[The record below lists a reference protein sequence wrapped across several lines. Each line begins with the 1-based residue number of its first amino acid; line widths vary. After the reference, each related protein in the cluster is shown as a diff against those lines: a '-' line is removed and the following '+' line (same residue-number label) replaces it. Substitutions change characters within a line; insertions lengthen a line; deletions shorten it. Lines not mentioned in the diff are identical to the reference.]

1 MKGIKK
7 NQVMPRAPSLS
18 KLKRSSATHDLA
30 PVSRNLE
37 DEEISSNE
45 EEGLVRNN
53 KSLISQREEKQ
64 NQTQKKVEFEED
76 LNKINE
82 NCNESEKLIL
92 GETKSI
98 GGSLLIFDK
107 ISQKSRN
114 IKIQRSI
121 SKMHNSHI
129 EEAYQDSRSLD
140 NHAASSSFNIEQK
153 KALLLQQNS
162 AAVSENLLSSK
173 DNDNNNNNNN
183 HAVSMSLLS
192 AQNLNPLLSP
202 VGIKSSTNVLN
213 NNQQK
218 SHFASLF
225 NAHKSNISKS
235 GTIIPFGTKDTN
247 NLIRSSNTKDGL
259 VKFMSTMQ
267 SQPSILKKK
276 KTLSEKS
283 QGGWNVLGKVLII
296 LRFMKQLKR
305 SSIYYNFHNLKL
317 MHYQMIGDKAN
328 IDKDEKDRL
337 RNNTILNKCQ
347 KFIIPVM
354 KKFSSAIKVYQPD
367 NIWLLVF
374 YDVIILGLTILTA
387 FFELIISSF
396 NGFQG
401 YEIVTPGYQILRNV
415 CGALYLIEILI
426 RMNTAIYKEGIIIF
440 SRESIFKNY
449 SRIQYFWIDLIILI
463 SILIIFNNY
472 ILSLIFFV
480 LRCIKISRLSQDL
493 NDHFRIWYRFPTG
506 WTLTKLFF
514 MIIALAHFWGCQFHY
529 IGRLEY
535 ESGMNSWMI
544 KQQLIDDY
552 WWIKYINSFYFTT
565 ISIVTIGYGDIAPVT
580 TIEKL
585 YCTSVA
591 VLGSCFFSYIVNTIG
606 SIFQEISNKEA
617 AIKQQ
622 KNNISDYMAKRN
634 INQKLQLKVIKYLDY
649 THSRQADGPLKG
661 QMILNTIAKNL
672 REEVQLEYFGN
683 ILQNTRIFKNN
694 FSQDCLRAL
703 SLKLKEIMY
712 GPGEV
717 IFHKGEL
724 DYKIFFIQ
732 TGEVSL
738 FLEKDGGE
746 IFEMAKLSKGQY
758 FGQFGFFGCKP
769 REIAVKCRDIT
780 HLVYLEN
787 EDFIS
792 VIKNYQEDY
801 EKYYMMKDEI
811 NFKDKK
817 LSTKCS
823 SCGSYDH
830 TIVDCSLVTPHFNR
844 FRIMIKYIYP
854 VIQNRQAL
862 IRERNKF
869 NSLQKNYNVR
879 DDLKKVRNN
888 LALKFLQ
895 SEEIDEVSD
904 ENEFS
909 EEYDQI
915 KQNQQMD
922 DKEYFLKQK
931 MQFRYVDGEI
941 VNYESENTHNCMT
954 DDNQSLVTDQQ
965 NQFGSQ
971 QTLQL
976 RESGI
981 SQNDSVPEIVVQRKE
996 QKQLSIIKNNYN
1008 PYLRQNS
1015 VVQKQSLFRM
1025 ESLAALSSDINRDDA
1040 ADVLSKG
1047 QGSTSQL
1054 PHTIAGGQY
1063 GQNYNQDQQNN
1074 FDTNTERSQNFYTQ
1088 GPYENTSNVNSVNI
1102 NATPRQA
1109 GGSSAIGSGYL
1120 TQQNIAAA
1128 TNTVESTPQK
1138 QSFDQSLDENKN
1150 QSTAAQANQH
1160 SSEQKKLTHQ
1170 QLQQVKEKLQML
1182 NEKQKKNQKKSIPR
1196 TRKKQVSIQIQGKIL
1211 DKEKSSS
1218 ESYLEEEEDDDDGD
1232 VEQNVVKTKPFI
1244 HENFPNKDLIEEKLE
1259 INEQSSENIQEIKN
1273 SIQNIKISQ
1282 FSSSPQNHKD
1292 SHLHHKNSNFN
1303 QDGQLNQNN
1312 IEDTIQQ
1319 QQSQSSIQEK
1329 INKKLVSYQQ
1339 GERILERKSEQSMYD
1354 VEASSLT
1361 LVNHQFLQNQKS
1373 NNTVNQSQNPQSNP
1387 SNTNILEEQKQSLKI
1402 DINSLQQYESSSS
1415 PSFQHKQYRNSNF
1428 FGFNKQNTGSEQHSQ
1443 ELEAVNYSPQPK
1455 ISLDSPQN
1463 VENKVQTQEDNFKL
1477 SNSYHTNTE
1486 KSEIDIKNS
1495 PVKTP
1500 THRRITIQAEKIFGN
1515 NIPFDTQESNQD
1527 DLGTCSQNK
1536 RNTDENENQDI
1547 LLENYQFDKT
1557 DKLKQQQGSFKSKNN
1572 FLNIGLGELATV
1584 QEILTKNSQDDENTS
1599 PGQNNEDMRRF
1610 SSRSDQLKN
1619 NSPLLIQMKKSI
1631 SQNPEKEEI
1640 KNHLNQKDY
1649 LLNRNNLQLINE
1661 NSIEQSQ
1668 ITPKKANTVIINNNQ
1683 AAKNDN
1689 VQSSYSSPINK
1700 NNQQNPL
1707 ISNFIQK
1714 EGQQMNKIMRQN
1726 SLSFIPGNF
1735 NTNDMRKLIAYNRA
1749 NSKQYFQM
1757 QDDQVQGA
1765 ALYGIN
1771 NYGQAPM
1778 NHINKQIQPLQAIK
1792 NRKMSSVQ
1800 SQNQLNSPSHQVSS
1814 TKKNAAYPPVADS
1827 FSQQVM
1833 YHQKYIQNK
1842 QLLKSRNSIQ
1852 VNQSFVNNQP
1862 LYDNNPNTTNG
1873 GYNTPKKKQSG
1884 IGTRFGKGQQFSS
1897 STYGQVNSASNS
1909 NHTSF
1914 AHNSNNYNRARMT
1927 SWASVNNNNYN
1938 NNNMNNGQPK
1948 PDSQTNFPED
1958 QYDEE
1963 MVEYESVSNADFF
1976 IYDFDSMKE
1985 YKKYYPQHN
1994 YKRVLTDCLRSR
2006 KPFISNKSIHNNPF
2020 IQKLMSKKKKIPR
2033 RLPSLMKQY
2042 DKDQKD

>member
-30 PVSRNLE
+30 RLSRNLE
-37 DEEISSNE
+37 DKENSSNE
-45 EEGLVRNN
+45 EEGLDTNIKFQN
-53 KSLISQREEKQ
+53 SQKEETQ
-64 NQTQKKVEFEED
+64 NQTQKKVEFEKD

-82 NCNESEKLIL
+82 NCNESEKFIQ

-114 IKIQRSI
+114 QKIQSFN
-121 SKMHNSHI
+121 SKMHLSHI
-129 EEAYQDSRSLD
+129 EDAHYGDTRSLE
-140 NHAASSSFNIEQK
+140 NHPASSSFNIEQK
-153 KALLLQQNS
+153 KSLLLQQNS
-162 AAVSENLLSSK
+162 AAVSGNLLSPK
-173 DNDNNNNNNN
+173 GDNN
-183 HAVSMSLLS
+183 HAISMSILS
-192 AQNLNPLLSP
+192 AQNLNPLSSP
-202 VGIKSSTNVLN
+202 VGTKSSANILN
-213 NNQQK
+213 SNQQK
-218 SHFASLF
+218 SHFASLLK
-225 NAHKSNISKS
+225 AHRSNISKS
-235 GTIIPFGTKDTN
+235 GTILPFGTKDTN
-247 NLIRSSNTKDGL
+247 NIFSNSNTKDGF
-259 VKFMSTMQ
+259 VKLMSTML

-305 SSIYYNFHNLKL
+305 SSNYYNFHNLKL
-317 MHYQMIGDKAN
+317 MHHQMIGDKAN
-328 IDKDEKDRL
+328 IDKEEKDRL
-337 RNNTILNKCQ
+337 RNNNILNKCQ
-347 KFIIPVM
+347 KFFIPLV
-354 KKFSSAIKVYQPD
+354 KKISSTIKVYQPD

-374 YDVIILGLTILTA
+374 YDVVILGLTILTA
-387 FFELIISSF
+387 FFELIVSSF

-401 YEIVTPGYQILRNV
+401 YEIVTPGYKILRNV
-415 CGALYLIEILI
+415 CGTLYLIEILI

-440 SRESIFKNY
+440 SRESIFRNY
-449 SRIQYFWIDLIILI
+449 SRIQYFWMDLVILI
-463 SILIIFNNY
+463 SILIILNNY
-472 ILSLIFFV
+472 ILSLIFFG

-506 WTLTKLFF
+506 WTLTKLFS
-514 MIIALAHFWGCQFHY
+514 MILALAHFWGCQFYY
-529 IGRLEY
+529 IGRLEQ
-535 ESGMNSWMI
+535 EAGMDNWLVQ
-544 KQQLIDDY
+544 QQLVDEH

-565 ISIVTIGYGDIAPVT
+565 ISMVTIGYGDITPVT

-622 KNNISDYMAKRN
+622 KNNISDYM
-634 INQKLQLKVIKYLDY
+634 DY

-694 FSQDCLRAL
+694 FSQECLRTL

-712 GPGEV
+712 GPGEI

-732 TGEVSL
+732 SGEVSL

-746 IFEMAKLSKGQY
+746 IFEMAKLQKGQH

-769 REIAVKCRDIT
+769 REIAVKCCDIT

-823 SCGSYDH
+823 SCGAYDH
-830 TIVDCSLVTPHFNR
+830 TILDCSLVTPHFNR
-844 FRIMIKYIYP
+844 FRTNIKYIYP

-869 NSLQKNYNVR
+869 NSFQKNYSVR
-879 DDLKKVRNN
+879 EDLKKVRNN
-888 LALKFLQ
+888 LALKFQQ

-909 EEYDQI
+909 EEYDQM

-965 NQFGSQ
+965 NQFCSQ

-996 QKQLSIIKNNYN
+996 QKQFSIIKNNFN

-1025 ESLAALSSDINRDDA
+1025 ESLAALSSDVNRDDA
-1040 ADVLSKG
+1040 NADTLSKG
-1047 QGSTSQL
+1047 QGSISQL
-1054 PHTIAGGQY
+1054 SHHIAGGY
-1063 GQNYNQDQQNN
+1063 SSTAGQNYVQDQQNN
-1074 FDTNTERSQNFYTQ
+1074 VDTNAERSQNFYTQ

-1109 GGSSAIGSGYL
+1109 GASSAIGIGYL

-1128 TNTVESTPQK
+1128 TNNTVESTPQK

-1150 QSTAAQANQH
+1150 QSTAAQANQL

-1182 NEKQKKNQKKSIPR
+1182 NERQKKNQKKQVPR
-1196 TRKKQVSIQIQGKIL
+1196 TRKKQVSIQIQGKIF
-1211 DKEKSSS
+1211 DKEECSSQN
-1218 ESYLEEEEDDDDGD
+1218 YLEEDNDDDEDDD
-1232 VEQNVVKTKPFI
+1232 EQNVVKTKPFME
-1244 HENFPNKDLIEEKLE
+1244 ENLPDKDLIEEKLE
-1259 INEQSSENIQEIKN
+1259 INEQSSENIKEIKN

-1282 FSSSPQNHKD
+1282 FSNSPQNNKD
-1292 SHLHHKNSNFN
+1292 IHLHNENPN
-1303 QDGQLNQNN
+1303 LNQNHMEN
-1312 IEDTIQQ
+1312 IKKQ

-1354 VEASSLT
+1354 VEVSSLT
-1361 LVNHQFLQNQKS
+1361 LINHQFLQNQKS
-1373 NNTVNQSQNPQSNP
+1373 NNTIIQSQNPQSNP
-1387 SNTNILEEQKQSLKI
+1387 SNTNILEDQKLSLKI
-1402 DINSLQQYESSSS
+1402 DMNSLQQYQSSSS
-1415 PSFQHKQYRNSNF
+1415 PSFQHQQYKNSNF

-1443 ELEAVNYSPQPK
+1443 ELEALSYSPFPK
-1455 ISLDSPQN
+1455 ISLDSPQKQQKN
-1463 VENKVQTQEDNFKL
+1463 VQTQEDSFKL
-1477 SNSYHTNTE
+1477 NNSYCTNEE

-1495 PVKTP
+1495 PVNTP
-1500 THRRITIQAEKIFGN
+1500 THRRIATQAEKIFGN
-1515 NIPFDTQESNQD
+1515 NIPLDTQESNQD
-1527 DLGTCSQNK
+1527 DLGTYDQNK
-1536 RNTDENENQDI
+1536 RNTDESENQDI
-1547 LLENYQFDKT
+1547 LLENYEFNKT
-1557 DKLKQQQGSFKSKNN
+1557 SKLKQQGSFKSKNN
-1572 FLNIGLGELATV
+1572 FLNIDLGGLATV

-1599 PGQNNEDMRRF
+1599 PGQNNEEDKRRF

-1619 NSPLLIQMKKSI
+1619 NSPKLFQMQKSV
-1631 SQNPEKEEI
+1631 SQNPGNTDEKET
-1640 KNHLNQKDY
+1640 KNHINQKEY
-1649 LLNRNNLQLINE
+1649 LLNRNNLQHINE

-1668 ITPKKANTVIINNNQ
+1668 ITPKKVNTVIINDNQ
-1683 AAKNDN
+1683 ATQNDHN
-1689 VQSSYSSPINK
+1689 QSSHSSPINK
-1700 NNQQNPL
+1700 SNQQNPSV
-1707 ISNFIQK
+1707 SNFIQK
-1714 EGQQMNKIMRQN
+1714 EGQQLNKLMRQN
-1726 SLSFIPGNF
+1726 SLSFIPGG
-1735 NTNDMRKLIAYNRA
+1735 DMRKLIAYNRA
-1749 NSKQYFQM
+1749 NSKQYFQI
-1757 QDDQVQGA
+1757 QDDQVQGT
-1765 ALYGIN
+1765 ALYGVN
-1771 NYGQAPM
+1771 NYGQALV
-1778 NHINKQIQPLQAIK
+1778 NTTNKQSQPNQATKNIK
-1792 NRKMSSVQ
+1792 INSIS
-1800 SQNQLNSPSHQVSS
+1800 SQNQLNSPLHQNSS
-1814 TKKNAAYPPVADS
+1814 TKKNAVYPPVADS

-1842 QLLKSRNSIQ
+1842 QLLKSRNTIQ
-1852 VNQSFVNNQP
+1852 INQSFANNQP
-1862 LYDNNPNTTNG
+1862 FYDNNPNTTNS
-1873 GYNTPKKKQSG
+1873 GYNTPKKKQPSL
-1884 IGTRFGKGQQFSS
+1884 GTRFGKGQQQFSS

-1914 AHNSNNYNRARMT
+1914 AHNNNNYNRARMA
-1927 SWASVNNNNYN
+1927 SWASVNNNNNNNNNINMNNNNNNNN
-1938 NNNMNNGQPK
+1938 NNNMNYAQPFRNK
-1948 PDSQTNFPED
+1948 ADSQTNLPED
-1958 QYDEE
+1958 QYDEDMIE
-1963 MVEYESVSNADFF
+1963 QESVSNADLY
-1976 IYDFDSMKE
+1976 IYDFDTMKE

-2020 IQKLMSKKKKIPR
+2020 IQKLMNKKKKIPR

-2042 DKDQKD
+2042 DKDQND

>member
-1 MKGIKK
+1 
-7 NQVMPRAPSLS
+7 
-18 KLKRSSATHDLA
+18 
-30 PVSRNLE
+30 
-37 DEEISSNE
+37 
-45 EEGLVRNN
+45 
-53 KSLISQREEKQ
+53 
-64 NQTQKKVEFEED
+64 
-76 LNKINE
+76 
-82 NCNESEKLIL
+82 
-92 GETKSI
+92 
-98 GGSLLIFDK
+98 
-107 ISQKSRN
+107 
-114 IKIQRSI
+114 
-121 SKMHNSHI
+121 
-129 EEAYQDSRSLD
+129 
-140 NHAASSSFNIEQK
+140 
-153 KALLLQQNS
+153 
-162 AAVSENLLSSK
+162 
-173 DNDNNNNNNN
+173 
-183 HAVSMSLLS
+183 MSLLS

-202 VGIKSSTNVLN
+202 AGIKSSAHILN
-213 NNQQK
+213 GNQQK
-218 SHFASLF
+218 SHFASVLQGK
-225 NAHKSNISKS
+225 KSNVSKS
-235 GTIIPFGTKDTN
+235 GTIQPLGTKNTN
-247 NLIRSSNTKDGL
+247 NFLRSSNTKDGL

-276 KTLSEKS
+276 KTLSEKA

-337 RNNTILNKCQ
+337 RSNNILNQCQ

-354 KKFSSAIKVYQPD
+354 KKVSSAIKVYQPD

-396 NGFQG
+396 NNFQG
-401 YEIVTPGYQILRNV
+401 YEIVTPSYVILRNV
-415 CGALYLIEILI
+415 CGAIYLIEILI
-426 RMNTAIYKEGIIIF
+426 RMNTAIYKEGIIII
-440 SRESIFKNY
+440 SRESIFRNY
-449 SRIQYFWIDLIILI
+449 SRIQYFWMDLVILI
-463 SILIIFNNY
+463 SILVIFNNY
-472 ILSLIFFV
+472 ILSLIFFA
-480 LRCIKISRLSQDL
+480 LRCVKISRLSQDL

-506 WTLTKLFF
+506 WTLTKLFS
-514 MIIALAHFWGCQFHY
+514 MILTLAHFWGCQFHY

-535 ESGMNSWMI
+535 EAGKDSWLI
-544 KQQLIDDY
+544 KQHLIDEY

-565 ISIVTIGYGDIAPVT
+565 ISMVTIGYGDIVPVT
-580 TIEKL
+580 NIEKL
-585 YCTSVA
+585 YCTSIA

-622 KNNISDYMAKRN
+622 KNNISDYMGKRN

-683 ILQNTRIFKNN
+683 ILQNTRVFKNN
-694 FSQDCLRAL
+694 FSQECLRAL

-732 TGEVSL
+732 SGEVSL

-746 IFEMAKLSKGQY
+746 VFEMTKLQKGQH

-769 REIAVKCRDIT
+769 REIAVKCCDIT

-823 SCGSYDH
+823 SCGAYDH

-844 FRIMIKYIYP
+844 FRTMIKYIYP
-854 VIQNRQAL
+854 VTQNRQAL

-869 NSLQKNYNVR
+869 NSFQKNYAVR
-879 DDLKKVRNN
+879 EDLKKVRSN

-895 SEEIDEVSD
+895 SEEIDEVTD
-904 ENEFS
+904 ENDFS
-909 EEYDQI
+909 EEYDQM
-915 KQNQQMD
+915 KQNPQMD

-976 RESGI
+976 RDSGI

-1008 PYLRQNS
+1008 PYLRSNS

-1040 ADVLSKG
+1040 ADTLSKG
-1047 QGSTSQL
+1047 QGSISQL
-1054 PHTIAGGQY
+1054 PHNNAGVNSSSA
-1063 GQNYNQDQQNN
+1063 GQNYVQDQQNN

-1088 GPYENTSNVNSVNI
+1088 GPYENTSNVNSLNM

-1109 GGSSAIGSGYL
+1109 GASSGIGSGYL

-1128 TNTVESTPQK
+1128 TNTVESTPLK

-1150 QSTAAQANQH
+1150 QSTAAQANQF
-1160 SSEQKKLTHQ
+1160 SSEQKKLTHH

-1182 NEKQKKNQKKSIPR
+1182 NEKQKKNQKKQIPR

-1211 DKEKSSS
+1211 DKEESSS
-1218 ESYLEEEEDDDDGD
+1218 HSYLEEEEDDDVD
-1232 VEQNVVKTKPFI
+1232 QIVVKTKPFMNGNI
-1244 HENFPNKDLIEEKLE
+1244 PNQDLIEEKLE
-1259 INEQSSENIQEIKN
+1259 INEQSSENIKDIQN
-1273 SIQNIKISQ
+1273 NVQNIKKMSQ
-1282 FSSSPQNHKD
+1282 FTNSPQN
-1292 SHLHHKNSNFN
+1292 KNGIPLSNEDDD
-1303 QDGQLNQNN
+1303 QDIILCQNN
-1312 IEDTIQQ
+1312 VEDTLQQ

-1339 GERILERKSEQSMYD
+1339 GEKILERKSEQSMYD

-1373 NNTVNQSQNPQSNP
+1373 NNTISQSQNPQTNP

-1415 PSFQHKQYRNSNF
+1415 PSFQHKQYKNSNF
-1428 FGFNKQNTGSEQHSQ
+1428 FGFSKQNTGSDQHSQ
-1443 ELEAVNYSPQPK
+1443 ELEAINYSPQPR
-1455 ISLDSPQN
+1455 INLNQPQ
-1463 VENKVQTQEDNFKL
+1463 EEQNKVQTQEDDFQLN
-1477 SNSYHTNTE
+1477 NSYHTNQE
-1486 KSEIDIKNS
+1486 KSEIDIKPS

-1527 DLGTCSQNK
+1527 DLGAYNQNK
-1536 RNTDENENQDI
+1536 RNTDESDNQEI
-1547 LLENYQFDKT
+1547 LLENYDFDK
-1557 DKLKQQQGSFKSKNN
+1557 KKSLNQQGSFKSKNN
-1572 FLNIGLGELATV
+1572 FLNIDLGGLATV
-1584 QEILTKNSQDDENTS
+1584 QEIITKNSQDDENTS
-1599 PGQNNEDMRRF
+1599 PGQNNEEEVRRF
-1610 SSRSDQLKN
+1610 SSRSDQQKN
-1619 NSPLLIQMKKSI
+1619 NSPLIQMKKSI
-1631 SQNPEKEEI
+1631 SENPNNHEDSEI
-1640 KNHLNQKDY
+1640 KNHISQKDY

-1668 ITPKKANTVIINNNQ
+1668 ITPKKVNTVVINDNQVLQNNNY
-1683 AAKNDN
+1683 
-1689 VQSSYSSPINK
+1689 QSSYSSPINK
-1700 NNQQNPL
+1700 SNQQNPL

-1714 EGQQMNKIMRQN
+1714 EGQQFNKMMRQN
-1726 SLSFIPGNF
+1726 SLSFIPGGNF

-1757 QDDQVQGA
+1757 QDDQAQGA
-1765 ALYGIN
+1765 ALYGIS
-1771 NYGQAPM
+1771 NYGQAPI
-1778 NHINKQIQPLQAIK
+1778 NHISKQNQPLQAIK
-1792 NRKMSSVQ
+1792 NRKTNSISN
-1800 SQNQLNSPSHQVSS
+1800 QNQLNSPSNQISS
-1814 TKKNAAYPPVADS
+1814 TKKNSAYPPIADS

-1833 YHQKYIQNK
+1833 YHQKYLQSK
-1842 QLLKSRNSIQ
+1842 QHLKSRNSIQ
-1852 VNQSFVNNQP
+1852 VNQSIINNQP
-1862 LYDNNPNTTNG
+1862 FYDSNPNTTNG
-1873 GYNTPKKKQSG
+1873 GYNTPKKRQSG
-1884 IGTRFGKGQQFSS
+1884 AVGTRFGKGQQFSS

-1914 AHNSNNYNRARMT
+1914 AHNNNNNNNNNNRARMT
-1927 SWASVNNNNYN
+1927 SWASVNNNMN
-1938 NNNMNNGQPK
+1938 NNAAPYGNK

-1958 QYDEE
+1958 QYDED
-1963 MVEYESVSNADFF
+1963 MIEYESVSNADLY
-1976 IYDFDSMKE
+1976 IYDFDAMKE

-1994 YKRVLTDCLRSR
+1994 YKRVISDCLRSR

-2020 IQKLMSKKKKIPR
+2020 IQKLMNKKKKIPR

-2042 DKDQKD
+2042 NADQKD